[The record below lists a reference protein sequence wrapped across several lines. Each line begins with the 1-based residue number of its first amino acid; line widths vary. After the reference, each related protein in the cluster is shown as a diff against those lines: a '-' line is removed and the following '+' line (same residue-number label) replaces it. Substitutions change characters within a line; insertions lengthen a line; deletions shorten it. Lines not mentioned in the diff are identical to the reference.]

1 MGRCSGDT
9 TEISGDIGLGFEG
22 VTPSSDGLTLPRT
35 VPRTLPLTLA
45 LTLAATLARWAGQ
58 QQQQRGEGGKSA
70 DKAEGGKSAD
80 KPGLGGSGVRVR
92 AEVG

>member
-1 MGRCSGDT
+1 M
-9 TEISGDIGLGFEG
+9 GFEG
-22 VTPSSDGLTLPRT
+22 ATPSRGGLTLPRT

-58 QQQQRGEGGKSA
+58 QQQQRGTKRRQR
-70 DKAEGGKSAD
+70 AEGGKSAD